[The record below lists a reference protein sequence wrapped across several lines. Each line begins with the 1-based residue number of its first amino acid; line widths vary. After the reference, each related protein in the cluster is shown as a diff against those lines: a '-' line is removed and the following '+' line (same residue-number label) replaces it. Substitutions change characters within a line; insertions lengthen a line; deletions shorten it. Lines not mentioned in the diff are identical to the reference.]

1 MPALDKID
9 VHHHALLPAVVGPS
23 PFGNSAD
30 IPEWSVERSLDT
42 MDRTGTRTAL
52 LSLTAPGVPFTDPAR
67 AITIATEVNQ
77 LLAGIIERDPSRF
90 GAFAT
95 LPLPDVDSALAEL
108 HHAIDVLGLD
118 GIGLMSHYG
127 GHYLGDPLFEPL
139 WAAIEER
146 GTPVHIHPVS
156 PASNQDL
163 FDLPPSLFEFTFD
176 TTRSIVQMLFNG
188 TLTRHPDLKI
198 IVSHAGGTLPYLAQR
213 LTYGAEIQS
222 ALRDRQPPDVIGLLR
237 RLYYDTAVSGNPY
250 SLAALT
256 ELVDT
261 DHILFGSDF
270 PYLSQ
275 QIIDDN
281 ADGVFSH
288 EALAGEQAAHAVA
301 RGNART
307 LFPRLR

>member
-1 MPALDKID
+1 MPVPDKID
-9 VHHHALLPAVVGPS
+9 VHHHALLPEIVGPS
-23 PFGNSAD
+23 PFAGSAD
-30 IPEWSVERSLDT
+30 IPSWSVQRSLDT
-42 MDRTGTRTAL
+42 MDRTGTRTAI
-52 LSLTAPGVPFTDPAR
+52 LSLTAPGVPFHDPKR
-67 AITIATEVNQ
+67 AITMASEVNQ

-95 LPLPDVDSALAEL
+95 LPLPDSDSAIAEL

-118 GIGLMSHYG
+118 GVALVSHYG

-146 GTPVHIHPVS
+146 GTPVHIHPVT
-156 PASNQDL
+156 PPNQDL
-163 FDLPPSLFEFTFD
+163 FGLPPSLFEFTFD
-176 TTRSIVQMLFNG
+176 TTRSVVQMLFNG

-198 IVSHAGGTLPYLAQR
+198 IVSHAGGTLPFLAKR

-222 ALRDRQPPDVIGLLR
+222 SLRDRQPPDVIGILR

-275 QIIDDN
+275 QVIDDN
-281 ADGVFSH
+281 ADGVFGNK
-288 EALAGEQAAHAVA
+288 ALAGAEAAAAVA
-301 RGNART
+301 QGNARV

>member
-1 MPALDKID
+1 
-9 VHHHALLPAVVGPS
+9 
-23 PFGNSAD
+23 
-30 IPEWSVERSLDT
+30 
-42 MDRTGTRTAL
+42 
-52 LSLTAPGVPFTDPAR
+52 
-67 AITIATEVNQ
+67 
-77 LLAGIIERDPSRF
+77 
-90 GAFAT
+90 
-95 LPLPDVDSALAEL
+95 VDSAIAEL
-108 HHAIDVLGLD
+108 RHAIDVLRLD

-156 PASNQDL
+156 PSSDQDL
-163 FDLPPSLFEFTFD
+163 FGLPPSLFEFTFD
-176 TTRSIVQMLFNG
+176 TTRTIVQMLFNG
-188 TLTRHPDLKI
+188 TLTQHPDLTI

-237 RLYYDTAVSGNPY
+237 RLYYDTAVSGSPY

-256 ELVDT
+256 TLVDT

-275 QIIDDN
+275 QVIDDN
-281 ADGVFSH
+281 ADGVFGH
-288 EALAGEQAAHAVA
+288 EALAGAEAADAVA
-301 RGNART
+301 QGNART

>member
-1 MPALDKID
+1 MPAPEKID
-9 VHHHALLPAVVGPS
+9 VHHHALLPDLVGPS
-23 PFGNSAD
+23 PFAATAD

-52 LSLTAPGVPFTDPAR
+52 LSLTAPGVPFDDPAR
-67 AITIATEVNQ
+67 AITMAREVNQ
-77 LLAGIIERDPSRF
+77 LLAGIIERDSSRF
-90 GAFAT
+90 GAFAA
-95 LPLPDVDSALAEL
+95 LPLPDVDSAIAEL
-108 HHAIDVLGLD
+108 CHAIDVLELD
-118 GIGLMSHYG
+118 GIGLVSHYG
-127 GHYLGDPLFEPL
+127 GRYLGDPLFEPL

-156 PASNQDL
+156 PPGQDL
-163 FDLPPSLFEFTFD
+163 FGLPPSLFEFTFD
-176 TTRSIVQMLFNG
+176 TTRTIVQMMFNG

-222 ALRDRQPPDVIGLLR
+222 SLRDRQPPDVIALLR

-275 QIIDDN
+275 QVIDDN
-281 ADGVFSH
+281 ADGVFGN
-288 EALAGEQAAHAVA
+288 EALAGKEAADAVA

>member
-1 MPALDKID
+1 MPAPEKID
-9 VHHHALLPAVVGPS
+9 VHHHALLPAIVGPS
-23 PFGNSAD
+23 PFSSTAD
-30 IPEWSVERSLDT
+30 IPEWSLERSLDT

-52 LSLTAPGVPFTDPAR
+52 LSLTAPGVPFDDPAR
-67 AITIATEVNQ
+67 AITMAREVNQ
-77 LLAGIIERDPSRF
+77 LLAGIIERDSNRF

-95 LPLPDVDSALAEL
+95 LPLPDVDSAIAEL
-108 HHAIDVLGLD
+108 RHAIDVLELD
-118 GIGLMSHYG
+118 GIGLVSHYG
-127 GHYLGDPLFEPL
+127 GRYLGDPLFEPL

-156 PASNQDL
+156 PPGQDL
-163 FDLPPSLFEFTFD
+163 FGLPPSLFEFTFD
-176 TTRSIVQMLFNG
+176 TTRTIVQMMFNG

-222 ALRDRQPPDVIGLLR
+222 SLRDRQPPDVIALLR

-275 QIIDDN
+275 QVIDDN
-281 ADGVFSH
+281 ADGVFGN
-288 EALAGEQAAHAVA
+288 EAFAGEEAAEAVA

-307 LFPRLR
+307 LFRRLR